1 MIHRWLGFVFRR
13 FCFFFVCVE
22 PSGYFFL
29 EPSCKVSFQVVADN
43 IVLLDLLNAQFLK
56 GVRNIS
62 KHVNINEYLTGEA
75 YVCVLQFEYLF
86 GHLPVEASLPGY
98 VQPLVS
104 YYPILCVCYN
114 RGNILKPLLC
124 N

>member
-1 MIHRWLGFVFRR
+1 
-13 FCFFFVCVE
+13 VCVE
-22 PSGYFFL
+22 PGGYFFL

-62 KHVNINEYLTGEA
+62 KHVNTNEYLTGEA

-86 GHLPVEASLPGY
+86 GHLPVEASRAMCNRWSAIIPF
-98 VQPLVS
+98 
-104 YYPILCVCYN
+104 CVFATIE
-114 RGNILKPLLC
+114 GTS
-124 N
+124 